1 MCKTREK
8 QLTKAFVVIIITVLF
23 CAACSKKPT
32 ITTKADADQASSLKT
47 QDKAKAAEPAKVV
60 IKSGIAGTI
69 WYPAD
74 ANQLKKQI
82 DEIFQK
88 AESSPENDIIAII
101 LPHAGYQYSGQTA
114 ATAIKSINRKIKRII
129 VIGPSHQFP
138 IGDNFAVCEA
148 THFQTPLGQIP
159 IDTEFVANLL
169 KHSLFQNLPVVLQY
183 EHSVQIQLPLLQ
195 DRFGDF
201 KIVPIVAGQCSL
213 DTIEKA
219 AAILK
224 GLIDED
230 TLVIA
235 SSDFTHYGADY
246 GYVPF
251 KENIPEKLKEL
262 DMGAYKY
269 IEQRDA
275 KGFIQYIQKTGAT
288 ICGYV
293 PISVLLS
300 MLDKDANASLLKYET
315 SGQLTGD
322 FTRSVS
328 YLAVA
333 FTGKWQKAASEVE
346 PPVVSK
352 VEPKG
357 QQIQPNETS
366 AGLSEQDKTNLLKL
380 ARKTIVY
387 YLQNNNIPPDAL
399 GISVSEP
406 MKKTQAAF
414 VTLNKNK
421 ELRGCIG
428 EILPNQSLYKSVMS
442 NAVNAAVNDWRFRP
456 VKIEE
461 CNDITIEISAL
472 TTPKPVASYKDIK
485 IGTDGVILQKAG
497 RSAVFLPQVA
507 PEQGWGIEETLTNLS
522 LKAGLSGDAWK
533 EGAAFL
539 VFQAEVFGEEE

>member
-1 MCKTREK
+1 MKVFF
-8 QLTKAFVVIIITVLF
+8 AIIIVLF
-23 CAACSKKPT
+23 CAACSKKTT
-32 ITTKADADQASSLKT
+32 ITTKADANRTSSLKT
-47 QDKAKAAEPAKVV
+47 QDKAKAAEPTKVV
-60 IKSGIAGTI
+60 IKSAIAGT

-82 DEIFQK
+82 DELFQK
-88 AESSPENDIIAII
+88 AESIPENDIIAII
-101 LPHAGYQYSGQTA
+101 LPHAGYQYSGWTA
-114 ATAIKSINRKIKRII
+114 ATAIKSINRKFKRVI
-129 VIGPSHQFP
+129 VIGPSHQFS

-148 THFQTPLGQIP
+148 THFETPLGQIP

-183 EHSVQIQLPLLQ
+183 EHSIQIQLPLLQ
-195 DRFGDF
+195 GRFGDF

-219 AAILK
+219 ASILK

-269 IEQRDA
+269 IEAIDA
-275 KGFIQYIQKTGAT
+275 RGFLEYRQKTGAT

-300 MLDKDANASLLKYET
+300 MLDKDTKASLLKYET

-322 FTRSVS
+322 YTRSVS

-333 FTGKWQKAASEVE
+333 FTGKWQKVVSEVE

-357 QQIQPNETS
+357 QQVQPNETS
-366 AGLSEQDKTNLLKL
+366 TGLSEQDKTNLLKL

-387 YLQNNNIPPDAL
+387 YLQNNNIPQPDAL

-406 MKKTQAAF
+406 MKNTQAAF
-414 VTLNKNK
+414 VTLKKNK

-472 TTPKPVASYKDIK
+472 TTPKPVASYKDIR
-485 IGTDGVILQKAG
+485 IGTDGVILQKGG

-539 VFQAEVFGEEE
+539 VFQAEVFGEE

>member
-1 MCKTREK
+1 MCKTRKK
-8 QLTKAFVVIIITVLF
+8 QLMKGFFAIIIAVLF
-23 CAACSKKPT
+23 CTACSKKPT
-32 ITTKADADQASSLKT
+32 IAAKADADRTSSLKT

-60 IKSGIAGTI
+60 IKSGIAGT

-82 DEIFQK
+82 DQLFQEAK
-88 AESSPENDIIAII
+88 SNPKNDIIAII

-114 ATAIKSINRKIKRII
+114 ATAIKSINRKFKRII

-138 IGDNFAVCEA
+138 LGDNLAVCGA
-148 THFQTPLGQIP
+148 THFETPLGQIA
-159 IDTEFVANLL
+159 IDTDFVNNLI
-169 KHSLFQNLPVVLQY
+169 KSKLFQDMPVVLQY
-183 EHSVQIQLPLLQ
+183 EHSVQIELPLLQ
-195 DRFGDF
+195 EKLGDF
-201 KIVPIVAGQCSL
+201 KLVPIVAGQCSL

-219 AAILK
+219 ASILK

-230 TLVIA
+230 TLVVA

-251 KENIPEKLKEL
+251 RENIPEKLKEL

-269 IEQRDA
+269 IEALDA
-275 KGFIQYIQKTGAT
+275 RGFIGYRQRTGAT
-288 ICGYV
+288 ICGYI
-293 PISVLLS
+293 PISILLS
-300 MLDKDANASLLKYET
+300 MLDKNTKVSPLKYET
-315 SGQLTGD
+315 SGHLGGD
-322 FTRSVS
+322 YTRSVS
-328 YLAVA
+328 YLAIA
-333 FTGKWQKAASEVE
+333 FTGKWQKVVSEVE
-346 PPVVSK
+346 P
-352 VEPKG
+352 KG
-357 QQIQPNETS
+357 PQIQPNETN

-414 VTLNKNK
+414 VTLKKNK

-497 RSAVFLPQVA
+497 KRAVFLPQVA

-522 LKAGLSGDAWK
+522 LKAGLAGDAWK
-533 EGAAFL
+533 EGASFL
-539 VFQAEVFGEEE
+539 VFEAEVFGEE